1 MNIRIGQGYDVHA
14 FADTK
19 SSAGDAENMS
29 AIVLGG
35 VTIPFEKTLLAHS
48 DGDVLIH
55 ALCDAML
62 GALALGDI
70 GHHFPDTDSRYHN
83 ICSRDLLKAVVKLLA
98 ERQYTLSNADMTI
111 VAQRPKMADY
121 IVAMRENIAADTGLG
136 VDAISV
142 KATTT
147 EGLGF
152 VGQEQGIACYA
163 NVLLAPIVSS

>member
-1 MNIRIGQGYDVHA
+1 MTIRIGHGYDVHA
-14 FADTK
+14 FAAA
-19 SSAGDAENMS
+19 SENAS
-29 AIVLGG
+29 IVLGG
-35 VTIPFEKTLLAHS
+35 VSIPFEKKLLAHS

-62 GALALGDI
+62 GGLALGDI

-83 ICSRDLLKAVVKLLA
+83 ACSRELLKAVVALVA
-98 ERQYTLSNADMTI
+98 ERQYALSNADMTI
-111 VAQRPKMADY
+111 VAQRPKMAEH
-121 IVAMRENIAADTGLG
+121 IFAMRENIAADTG
-136 VDAISV
+136 VAIDMISV

-163 NVLLAPIVSS
+163 NVLLKPRDC